1 VSFLLECPHCGAREA
16 TEFVY
21 GGEVMQRPTGRP
33 PSRRELSSYLYFR
46 ENVPGPQREW
56 WFHSSG
62 CGRWLI
68 ANRDT
73 RRGVVA
79 GTHAAA
85 TNTAAGSS
93 GGAEGS

>member
-1 VSFLLECPHCGAREA
+1 MPFLLDCPHCGPREV

-21 GGEVMQRPTGRP
+21 GGEVMRRPSGRP

-46 ENVPGPQREW
+46 ENTAGPQREW

-68 ANRDT
+68 ASRDT

-79 GTHAAA
+79 A
-85 TNTAAGSS
+85 TEPA

>member
-1 VSFLLECPHCGAREA
+1 MSFLVTCPHCGQREA

-21 GGEVMQRPTGRP
+21 GGEVMDRPTGRP
-33 PSRRELSSYLYFR
+33 PTRRELSSYLYFR
-46 ENVPGPQREW
+46 GNTAGPQREW

-73 RRGVVA
+73 RRGAV
-79 GTHAAA
+79 TA
-85 TNTAAGSS
+85 TEPA
-93 GGAEGS
+93 GGAGAS